1 MGTYIKVCGLTNT
14 DDAIMASKLNINA
27 IGFNLFEKSKRYIN
41 LNQITKIKAK
51 LPDDIEIFLLFVN
64 QHREFVSESLKAL
77 PGAIPQFHG
86 EETIEYCE
94 SFNTDYVKAVRINPT
109 IDLEKINQD
118 YKSAKMLILDSFND
132 DAYGGTGQTFNL
144 SLIEGKISL
153 PFLVAGGIDESN
165 FKQAVVLDNCIGIDV
180 CSSIEDK
187 PGIKNHIKLKNLVKN
202 VRSFNV

>member
-14 DDAIMASKLNINA
+14 EDAIMTSKLNVNA

-64 QHREFVSESLKAL
+64 QQREFVSESLKAL

-94 SFNTDYVKAVRINPT
+94 SFNTDYVKAVRIYPT

-144 SLIEGKISL
+144 SLIEGKINL

-187 PGIKNHIKLKNLVKN
+187 PGIKNHKKLKNLVKN